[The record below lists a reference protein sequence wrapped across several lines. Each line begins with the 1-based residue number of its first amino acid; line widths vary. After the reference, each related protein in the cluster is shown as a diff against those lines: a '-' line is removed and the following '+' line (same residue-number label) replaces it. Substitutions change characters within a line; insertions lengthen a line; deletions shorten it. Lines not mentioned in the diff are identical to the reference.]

1 MKRFKKELLYT
12 FMFSLITSALLIIHG
27 LFFDLDFS
35 QIQRITIKGFVL
47 TFILT
52 FIALNILE
60 KIFNLEE
67 HEEITKIKKRLS
79 KLEKRRYI
87 KD

>member
-1 MKRFKKELLYT
+1 
-12 FMFSLITSALLIIHG
+12 MFSLITSALLIIHG